1 MTTQA
6 RALETRRAIIRAAA
20 EAFVKHGFSGA
31 SLSGI
36 AQQAGV
42 TKGALYFH
50 FPSKTALAS
59 AMILTQHEANAELEE
74 YTRTYQGAYL
84 DLLVSMTRELAR
96 RLLEDPTLRAAM
108 RLAVERGD
116 TADTVLAETYETWER
131 LVGDVAQIA
140 KDRGE
145 LADRIEPARLA
156 RFLVGAFTGLQTVSL
171 VSSGLDDLEERVED
185 MWHLL
190 RPALEA
196 EVPPRTR
203 DTSGISPRS
212 SLPRQAVTG

>member
-6 RALETRRAIIRAAA
+6 RALQTRRAIVRAAA

-36 AQQAGV
+36 AQDAGV

-59 AMILTQHEANAELEE
+59 AMILTQNEANEALEE
-74 YTRTYQGAYL
+74 YARTFSGNYL
-84 DLLVSMTRELAR
+84 DLLVSMTRGLAA
-96 RLLEDPTLRAAM
+96 RLLDDPTLRAAM
-108 RLAVERGD
+108 RLAVERGESED
-116 TADTVLAETYETWER
+116 ATLAGTYETWER
-131 LVGDVAQIA
+131 VVGNVAQTA

-145 LADRIEPARLA
+145 LAEHVDPARLA

-171 VSSGLDDLEERVED
+171 VSSGLGDLEERVED
-185 MWHLL
+185 MWSLL
-190 RPALEA
+190 RPALEPGA
-196 EVPPRTR
+196 RPA
-203 DTSGISPRS
+203 SGSGTGSPD
-212 SLPRQAVTG
+212 PVADQAASR